1 MTLLWIEKIN
11 NQKMLRFFIL
21 LLLVTFPF
29 HAMAGDVTD
38 IRFGDHPDKTR
49 LVIDFNGDTDF
60 QAKMNSDN
68 ALVIHLRQKQA
79 NGLGDTMKPPF
90 DDLTIKPTGQFTQL
104 LFTLQSPHRIRT
116 AYVIAGDPN
125 RLVVDIVAGTP
136 NYTTHGPLQTDAVT
150 KRGHPLNKKPIIMI
164 DAGHGGVDPGAVS
177 PSGIREKDI
186 TLAISLMIADILN
199 KTRRYEVRLT
209 LETDRFI
216 RLYDRVKK
224 AREADADIFLSIHA
238 DSVRGGERISGA
250 SVYTLSETASDAQT
264 AALAKREN
272 AVDLIGGFDA
282 HIEDDSIHAML
293 VDMSMQETKDNSIA
307 LANMIVRG
315 LKQKNVKT
323 IMGPHRHAGF
333 VVLKAPDIPSVLLE
347 TGFLSNED
355 QARDL
360 LDPVY
365 QNAIAQSVLHALDH
379 YFDY

>member
-1 MTLLWIEKIN
+1 
-11 NQKMLRFFIL
+11 
-21 LLLVTFPF
+21 
-29 HAMAGDVTD
+29 MAAEIID
-38 IRFGDHPDKTR
+38 IRFGKHPDRSR
-49 LVIDFNGDTDF
+49 LVIDFTGDTDF
-60 QAKMNSDN
+60 QAKINKDS
-68 ALVIHLRQKQA
+68 ALVIHLRQKEV
-79 NGLGDTMKPPF
+79 NNLDHHLKPPF
-90 DDLTIKPTGQFTQL
+90 EDLIIKPAGQFTQL
-104 LFTLQSPHRIRT
+104 HFTLQSPHKIRS

-125 RLVVDIVAGTP
+125 RLVIDIVAGTP

-164 DAGHGGVDPGAVS
+164 DAGHGGVDPGAIS

-186 TLAISLMIADILN
+186 TLTISLMIADILN
-199 KTRRYEVRLT
+199 KTGRYDAMLT
-209 LETDRFI
+209 RETDRFI

-224 AREADADIFLSIHA
+224 ARDVDADIFLSIHA
-238 DSVRGGERISGA
+238 DSVRGGDRISGA

-282 HIEDDSIHAML
+282 HIEDDAVHAML
-293 VDMSMQETKDNSIA
+293 VDMSMQETKNNSIA

-360 LDPVY
+360 LDPLY
-365 QNAIAQSVLHALDH
+365 QNAIAQSVLHALDN
-379 YFDY
+379 YFAY